1 VIILTYWLT
10 YLPNC
15 LSIIAT
21 EPTTSGATSSEDMPG
36 KKKEDDDDDVSDIVD
51 DEENEEED
59 ETASNDLG
67 NADIV
72 TKYRTAGDIA
82 NKTLAAVCAA
92 CVPGAKCVELCA
104 LGDSTINDAVAKIY
118 NQKKE
123 GKKIEK
129 GSAFP
134 TCISVNNCV
143 GHYSPLLSEDKIV
156 LAEGDLIKVD
166 LGVHVDGYVAVV
178 AHTLL
183 CTAGTDPLTGRK
195 ADVVMAAW
203 TAAEAAQRMLK
214 DGASN
219 NEITK
224 VIAQVAEAYKCQPV
238 EGVLSHQMKKH
249 VIDANK
255 TIINKSTTEQQV
267 AEASVEKNDVFAIDV
282 VMSTGDGKPKQGEDR
297 TTVYKRNIEVKYSL
311 KMKASRQFFS
321 EVNQRFPTMPFTL
334 RAGPDEK
341 TWRLGV
347 TECVKHD
354 LFIEYPV
361 LYEKPEEFVAQ
372 YKFTALMLPSGNTA
386 RITAGPAVT
395 AQSENSVTEPSLVEL
410 LAISTENKKK
420 ANKKKNKKKGGDDQG
435 EVEVS

>member
-1 VIILTYWLT
+1 
-10 YLPNC
+10 
-15 LSIIAT
+15 
-21 EPTTSGATSSEDMPG
+21 MPG

-238 EGVLSHQMKKH
+238 EDGRARQWPRQRPR
-249 VIDANK
+249 
-255 TIINKSTTEQQV
+255 TTTVHLTFLPNPTPQT
-267 AEASVEKNDVFAIDV
+267 NRILYL
-282 VMSTGDGKPKQGEDR
+282 STGFPSMQSHTMAR
-297 TTVYKRNIEVKYSL
+297 LTTC
-311 KMKASRQFFS
+311 Q
-321 EVNQRFPTMPFTL
+321 Q
-334 RAGPDEK
+334 
-341 TWRLGV
+341 
-347 TECVKHD
+347 
-354 LFIEYPV
+354 
-361 LYEKPEEFVAQ
+361 
-372 YKFTALMLPSGNTA
+372 
-386 RITAGPAVT
+386 
-395 AQSENSVTEPSLVEL
+395 
-410 LAISTENKKK
+410 
-420 ANKKKNKKKGGDDQG
+420 
-435 EVEVS
+435 